1 MTLAHLPSYGVPAA
15 LTMLAALALR
25 LGFAGGAMI
34 WRRWHAGR

>member
-1 MTLAHLPSYGVPAA
+1 VLLAHLPSYGVPAA

-25 LGFAGGAMI
+25 LGFAGLAMI